1 MKELFLTSFKS
12 EDAINEFIY
21 YNRAVSGDREEES
34 MNSASDSKVKD
45 YLDFLWNYFELHS
58 NQRMQLMN
66 FYIIIESLF
75 VTGLIA
81 LISSDHPNMI
91 AEISICVAMIFFSV
105 VFFLLDRRTKNMIK
119 LCEDS
124 IKKIERRYYSFGD
137 QSAAGNLENTE
148 NLAEESVDTSNPW
161 EWIPIFL
168 KEEAITEGKLYKEKL
183 NISYTKAFEAEFIF
197 FVVFGAI
204 ALIIIA

>member
-1 MKELFLTSFKS
+1 
-12 EDAINEFIY
+12 
-21 YNRAVSGDREEES
+21 
-34 MNSASDSKVKD
+34 MNSGSDGNAKE

-81 LISSDHPNMI
+81 LISSDHPNVI

-119 LCEDS
+119 MCEES
-124 IKKIERRYYSFGD
+124 IKKIERMYYCFGE
-137 QSAAGNLENTE
+137 QGAAGDLENTE
-148 NLAEESVDTSNPW
+148 DITGEPADTSNPW

-168 KEEAITEGKLYKEKL
+168 KEEAITERKLYKEKL
-183 NISYTKAFEAEFIF
+183 NISYTKAFMAEFIF
-197 FVVFGAI
+197 FVVFGAA